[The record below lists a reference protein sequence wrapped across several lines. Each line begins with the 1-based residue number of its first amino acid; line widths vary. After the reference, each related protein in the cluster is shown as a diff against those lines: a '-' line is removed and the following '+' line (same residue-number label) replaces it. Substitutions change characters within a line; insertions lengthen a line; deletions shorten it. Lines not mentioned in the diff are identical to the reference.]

1 MILTIKH
8 FHSIAINMELSVR
21 KYALKNCLLK
31 YIISIYMYIYMKKV
45 YFILFNVKLKSYI
58 LDIKSDYETK
68 VAIVR
73 HKVKITR

>member
-1 MILTIKH
+1 
-8 FHSIAINMELSVR
+8 
-21 KYALKNCLLK
+21 
-31 YIISIYMYIYMKKV
+31 MKKV

-58 LDIKSDYETK
+58 LDVKSDYETK